1 LVVGKAPLWS
11 YTPCATRADVCV
23 STFFFFFFFFFF
35 FGRQQRPKIVFRNV
49 CYLETF
55 FLEILHDHYLELS
68 EHSHH
73 VLIGLTWSFG
83 CRKGTVMVVY
93 TFCNTCPCLYFNF
106 FFFSFW
112 VAEKCTYLSGNPAY
126 IKFDS
131 QQIHNIHTKT

>member
-1 LVVGKAPLWS
+1 MYLLILLYIFVFDCLNYYKQPIFINENWKSLNENS
-11 YTPCATRADVCV
+11 I
-23 STFFFFFFFFFF
+23 STFTLCFNRFNLVIWLSERHRCGRIHLAQHVRTFVSQLFFFF

-83 CRKGTVMVVY
+83 CCATR
-93 TFCNTCPCLYFNF
+93 
-106 FFFSFW
+106 
-112 VAEKCTYLSGNPAY
+112 AHACT
-126 IKFDS
+126 
-131 QQIHNIHTKT
+131 